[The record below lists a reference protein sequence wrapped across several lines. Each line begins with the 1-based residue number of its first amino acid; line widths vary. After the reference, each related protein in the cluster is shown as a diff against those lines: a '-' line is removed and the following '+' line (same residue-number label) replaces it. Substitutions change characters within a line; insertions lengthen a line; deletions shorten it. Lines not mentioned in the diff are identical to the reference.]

1 MFLIKEQTACSPLGG
16 LGEHWTASP
25 VALDLATARGRSGL
39 PDLEPHLLHLGGSG
53 FCGEEQGLWGVF
65 AGLGLNSHRLQHRGW
80 RANGKHL
87 GGAGPRGASLPEPP
101 SSHFSDAAG
110 KGFLSAALRIKCHQV
125 RVWAS
130 SGY

>member
-25 VALDLATARGRSGL
+25 VALDLATTRGRSGL

-65 AGLGLNSHRLQHRGW
+65 AGLGLNFHRLQHRGRGRMENTW
-80 RANGKHL
+80 AGQAPEAPPFQSLHLLTFQMRLGRA
-87 GGAGPRGASLPEPP
+87 
-101 SSHFSDAAG
+101 FSVP
-110 KGFLSAALRIKCHQV
+110 L
-125 RVWAS
+125 
-130 SGY
+130 